1 MDLIKIATNYCNEKI
16 NEYPQLSDKI
26 RGFYDLFRMEIED
39 DCCCWEN
46 EYELMWQDIE
56 DLIEEHNNEGTN
68 ATS

>member
-1 MDLIKIATNYCNEKI
+1 MDLVKIATNYCNEKI
-16 NEYPQLSDKI
+16 NEYPQLADEI

-56 DLIEEHNNEGTN
+56 DLIEEHNNEVAN

>member
-16 NEYPQLSDKI
+16 NEYPKLADEI

-39 DCCCWEN
+39 DCCSWEN

-56 DLIEEHNNEGTN
+56 DLIKEHNNEVAN